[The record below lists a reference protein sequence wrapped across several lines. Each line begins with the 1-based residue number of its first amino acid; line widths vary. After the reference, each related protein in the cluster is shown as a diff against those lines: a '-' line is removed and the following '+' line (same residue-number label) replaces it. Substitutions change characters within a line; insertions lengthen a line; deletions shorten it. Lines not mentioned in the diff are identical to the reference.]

1 MADPLI
7 MASVLAVDFVGD
19 QLNVTFG
26 PVDSVHGGKMGGG
39 ELLERHGRI
48 THVPAVARWPNQP
61 YGIGPAWLWLTHK
74 SPLWF
79 WAAP

>member
-39 ELLERHGRI
+39 TLTYKDVPRELVRDFIRAPDKDAFFR
-48 THVPAVARWPNQP
+48 THILGKFSR
-61 YGIGPAWLWLTHK
+61 
-74 SPLWF
+74 
-79 WAAP
+79 